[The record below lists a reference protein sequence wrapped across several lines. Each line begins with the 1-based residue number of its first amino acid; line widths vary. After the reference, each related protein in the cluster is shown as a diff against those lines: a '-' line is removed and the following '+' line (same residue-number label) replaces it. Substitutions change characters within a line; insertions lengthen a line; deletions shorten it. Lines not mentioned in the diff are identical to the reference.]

1 MKRLLFIVLL
11 ISGTALAQPYP
22 NKPIRV
28 AVAFPPGGP
37 VDIIARLMGP
47 KLGDLLGQSVVVE
60 NVVGAGGNVAAAR
73 VAKAPPDGYTVLAHS
88 SAYAVNPTL
97 IRTPDTTAK
106 RTSLRSPS
114 SPRSRTSS
122 SCTPTFRRRR

>member
-1 MKRLLFIVLL
+1 MKLLLFIVLL
-11 ISGTALAQPYP
+11 LSGTALAQPYP

-60 NVVGAGGNVAAAR
+60 NVVGAGGNVARRA
-73 VAKAPPDGYTVLAHS
+73 
-88 SAYAVNPTL
+88 
-97 IRTPDTTAK
+97 
-106 RTSLRSPS
+106 
-114 SPRSRTSS
+114 SPRRPTATPCSRI
-122 SCTPTFRRRR
+122 RRPMR